1 MRRLLSLGLSL
12 SLLALAS
19 AGCNDDTTDF
29 ETGPSISV
37 TETFTGTINPGGGST
52 HVFVVSGRGTIT
64 ARLTAVGDDNT
75 RIVGIALGNWTS
87 NACQLAAAND
97 NSFVDAPLAASV
109 SAAGSICARVYDSK
123 GVPDATTYTLEVLH
137 P

>member
-1 MRRLLSLGLSL
+1 
-12 SLLALAS
+12 
-19 AGCNDDTTDF
+19 
-29 ETGPSISV
+29 
-37 TETFTGTINPGGGST
+37 
-52 HVFVVSGRGTIT
+52 VSGRGTIT

-123 GVPDATTYTLEVLH
+123 GLPDATTYTLEVLH